1 VSTAVTPSG
10 PPTGAPEWQ
19 RLRQGAL
26 AAAAVG
32 LVVCAVA
39 ALISLDGFLRAWLV
53 AFLFVLGITLGS
65 MVLVMLQ
72 HLTGGAWGLVLR
84 RPLESAARCLPLVA
98 VFFLPVAFGV
108 YHIYEWTRPEWQ
120 NAYRSLHPEGFG
132 KADFLSPGFFWARAA
147 VYFVVW
153 LLLAFFLNRWSREQ
167 DRTAD
172 PRLPRRFRLL
182 SGPGIALYGG
192 TITFAAVDWIMSLQP
207 DWYSTIFG
215 VILAVGQVLSA
226 FAFCIALLVLLAQY
240 PPLRDVVLPNHL
252 RDLGNLMLAFVMLWA
267 YMSFSQFLLIWAG
280 NLTEEI
286 PFYLYR
292 GQGGW
297 QWVAGALALFQFALP
312 FILLLSRDVKTAR
325 GRLVGVALMVL
336 VMRVVDL
343 YWLVAPAPAAAG
355 DGGPVPV
362 GVPWMEVGAVLLLGG
377 LWLLFYLWQLQREP
391 LLPAGD
397 PFLAELRENPHYD

>member
-1 VSTAVTPSG
+1 VSTVVTPSG

-26 AAAAVG
+26 IAAGVG
-32 LVVCAVA
+32 LVICVIG
-39 ALISLDGFLRAWLV
+39 ALVDRDQFFRAWLV

-84 RPLESAARCLPLVA
+84 RPLESATRCLPLVA
-98 VFFLPVAFGV
+98 LLFIPVAIGV
-108 YHIYEWTRPEWQ
+108 SHIYAWAQPEWQ
-120 NAYRSLHPEGFG
+120 DTFRKIHPNEVFS
-132 KADFLSPGFFWARAA
+132 KADFLSPNFFLGRA
-147 VYFVVW
+147 VLYFVIW
-153 LLLAFFLNRWSREQ
+153 LVLIFFLNRWSREQ
-167 DRTAD
+167 DRTSD
-172 PRLPRRFRLL
+172 PRLPKRLRRL
-182 SGPGIALYGG
+182 SAPGLGIYGA
-192 TITFAAVDWIMSLQP
+192 TITFAAIDWIMSLQP

-215 VILAVGQVLSA
+215 VILGVGQVLSA

-240 PPLRDVVLPNHL
+240 PPLRDVILPNHL

-312 FILLLSRDVKTAR
+312 FILLLSRDVKTGR
-325 GRLVGVALMVL
+325 GRLVGVALLVL
-336 VMRVVDL
+336 GMRIVDL
-343 YWLVAPAPAAAG
+343 YWLVAPAPSTS
-355 DGGPVPV
+355 GGAPVPLTI
-362 GVPWMEVGAVLLLGG
+362 PWIEVGAVLLLGG

-391 LLPAGD
+391 LLPVGD
-397 PFLAELRENPHYD
+397 PFLADLKEVHHD

>member
-10 PPTGAPEWQ
+10 PPTAAPEWQ
-19 RLRQGAL
+19 RLRRGAL
-26 AAAAVG
+26 VASGVG
-32 LVVCAVA
+32 LVVCAIG
-39 ALISLDGFLRAWLV
+39 ALVNLDGFLRAWLV
-53 AFLFVLGITLGS
+53 AFLFVLGISLGS

-72 HLTGGAWGLVLR
+72 HLTGGAWGLILR

-98 VFFLPVAFGV
+98 LFFLPVAAGI
-108 YHIYEWTRPEWQ
+108 YHIYGWTNPEWQ
-120 NAYRSLHPEGFG
+120 DTYRAMHRGEGFT
-132 KADFLSPGFFWARAA
+132 KADFLSPGFFWVRAV
-147 VYFVVW
+147 VYFLVW

-182 SGPGIALYGG
+182 SAPGLVLYGG
-192 TITFAAVDWIMSLQP
+192 TVTFAAVDWIMSLQP
-207 DWYSTIFG
+207 DWSSTIFG
-215 VILAVGQVLSA
+215 VILAMGQVLSA

-252 RDLGNLMLAFVMLWA
+252 RDLGNLMLTFVMLWA

-280 NLTEEI
+280 NLTEEV

-297 QWVAGALALFQFALP
+297 QWVAAALALFQFALP
-312 FILLLSRDVKTAR
+312 FVLLLSRDVKTAR

-343 YWLVAPAPAAAG
+343 YWLVAPAPATG
-355 DGGPVPV
+355 GGPPAPL
-362 GVPWMEVGAVLLLGG
+362 GVPWIDAGAVLLLGG
-377 LWLLFYLWQLQREP
+377 LWLLYYLWQLQRAP

-397 PFLAELRENPHYD
+397 PFLAGIREDPHYD